1 MKRISKEML
10 GYKKSK
16 FREKTPDS
24 FHHST
29 TSNVKKDYTS
39 SIDRLDDLLD
49 QPHKESESLMV

>member
-1 MKRISKEML
+1 MKRISKESL

-16 FREKTPDS
+16 FSEKSPAI
-24 FHHST
+24 HHST

-49 QPHKESESLMV
+49 QPHMESESLVV